1 MKTLE
6 SFAALARRYRVVFFD
21 AYGVLKKSSGIIEGI
36 PTVLDGLR
44 SSGVEF
50 FVITNDASKSPEKM
64 SRSYAHPEFGDLVPP
79 ERIISSG
86 MLAGEFLK
94 DKVRTGT
101 VAFLGKP
108 DSAHYIEAAGLQ
120 AVPMSGVED
129 PGQVRALL
137 LMDDEGFD
145 WFNDINAA
153 LNLLRKVNIPVI
165 VANTDVAYPV
175 NGSEIA
181 VAVGSLAD
189 MIAGVVHKTF
199 IRFGKPDTQIFS
211 FALARARKVYPD
223 LTKRDILM
231 VGDTLETDVLGAN
244 KFGLDSVL
252 VLSGNTRR
260 DQASLQ
266 VRSTGIIP
274 DYICESILT

>member
-153 LNLLRKVNIPVI
+153 LNLLK
-165 VANTDVAYPV
+165 
-175 NGSEIA
+175 
-181 VAVGSLAD
+181 
-189 MIAGVVHKTF
+189 K
-199 IRFGKPDTQIFS
+199 
-211 FALARARKVYPD
+211 
-223 LTKRDILM
+223 
-231 VGDTLETDVLGAN
+231 
-244 KFGLDSVL
+244 
-252 VLSGNTRR
+252 
-260 DQASLQ
+260 
-266 VRSTGIIP
+266 
-274 DYICESILT
+274 SISR